1 MHERSS
7 LVITE
12 LYASCGWY
20 DARHSLGGQHCSLG
34 ANRAGM
40 LPLFRHYSGRIS
52 ESFAT
57 IQAESRNLSPLF
69 MQNLSRYLSPVFRQN
84 LRIFR
89 HYLNKISICRHY
101 LGRISESFATIH
113 AEYRNLSPLFRQY
126 LSPLFR
132 QNFNIFRHYS
142 GRISEFFATLQT
154 GSWYLSPLFRQNLG
168 IFRHYS
174 GGISVSFAT
183 IQAESRNL

>member
-1 MHERSS
+1 MQA
-7 LVITE
+7 V
-12 LYASCGWY
+12 
-20 DARHSLGGQHCSLG
+20 
-34 ANRAGM
+34 AGM
-40 LPLFRHYSGRIS
+40 MRGIRWAVNIAAWEPTEQECCR
-52 ESFAT
+52 SFAT

-154 GSWYLSPLFRQNLG
+154 GSRYLSPLFRQNLG

-174 GGISVSFAT
+174 GGISVPVSFAT